1 MTTSEWIAAIIP
13 FALAGALLILGV
25 RHFREEG
32 VLLNNAWL
40 YASPEE
46 RKTMN
51 KKPYY
56 RQSAVV
62 FCILSA
68 AFVVVGLSLV
78 LRNDRVLLLEI
89 LLIAAAIIYA
99 IVSSVRIIR
108 MNKNADEAG
117 EEACVY
123 EKDGRIDFKT
133 LFDLF
138 DSKAPNID
146 ETSFCFRTDPNR
158 VEHFIGYLPQYE
170 APYWIGLCDIDGGCS
185 FETAKEL
192 FEAPVFDG
200 RSIKDRW
207 DEVVLLQIGAIG
219 MEDWRAAQIAGR
231 QK

>member
-1 MTTSEWIAAIIP
+1 MTTNEWIAAIIP

-46 RKTMN
+46 RKTLN

-78 LRNDRVLLLEI
+78 LRNDRILLREI

-99 IVSSVRIIR
+99 IVSSVRIMR

-117 EEACVY
+117 
-123 EKDGRIDFKT
+123 G
-133 LFDLF
+133 
-138 DSKAPNID
+138 
-146 ETSFCFRTDPNR
+146 
-158 VEHFIGYLPQYE
+158 
-170 APYWIGLCDIDGGCS
+170 
-185 FETAKEL
+185 
-192 FEAPVFDG
+192 
-200 RSIKDRW
+200 
-207 DEVVLLQIGAIG
+207 
-219 MEDWRAAQIAGR
+219 
-231 QK
+231 